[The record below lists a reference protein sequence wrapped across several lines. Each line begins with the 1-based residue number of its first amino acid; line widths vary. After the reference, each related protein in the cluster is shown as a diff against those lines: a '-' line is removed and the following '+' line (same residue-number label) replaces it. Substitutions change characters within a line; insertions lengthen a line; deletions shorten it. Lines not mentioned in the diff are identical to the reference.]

1 MYIILPSNRNERFTE
16 ALWETW
22 YARVHFYVIK
32 FWTVPHGSPKSI
44 QIWWLII
51 ISPLEL
57 PFGYPSFPDKVT
69 TAGPNDWGAA
79 AVGWGRDKARPLGDF
94 PVSFHLKMDVSN
106 GILNGISWDFE
117 LPSFFDGAYHH
128 GLKKQAWHVRAA
140 RWVVPWRSKGL
151 VECGNF
157 LVDPYVMM

>member
-106 GILNGISWDFE
+106 GILNGISWDFSMGFWASIIFRWS
-117 LPSFFDGAYHH
+117 LPPWPQEA
-128 GLKKQAWHVRAA
+128 GLARASGKMGSA
-140 RWVVPWRSKGL
+140 LEIQRTGRMW
-151 VECGNF
+151 
-157 LVDPYVMM
+157 